1 MQKRNYQEFRD
12 EQETEL
18 PNYHNSIPVGQPI
31 NPHSFPQQPPFHQQ
45 PQQFMPQPPIIM
57 HNLPQNLPPQPVFH
71 MPPPGQPQM

>member
-12 EQETEL
+12 EQATEL

-31 NPHSFPQQPPFHQQ
+31 NPNSYPQQQHFPQH
-45 PQQFMPQPPIIM
+45 PQQFMQQPPIIM
-57 HNLPQNLPPQPVFH
+57 HPQPNAFPPQPAFH